1 MKRWM
6 AYAGIALVIALS
18 SGGAMGQPVQ
28 RYVSFEQ
35 PSRSVAADLTPFF
48 STNDR
53 KKKVALFRSVLTEER
68 TGAGQDIIPVAVQQW
83 ELLLLGLRIPFR
95 WIDEGDLA
103 KKIDPEL
110 AVLIMPSAELLSDRH
125 KRRIENYVKDG
136 GGLIASGRI
145 GFFDDEGMRA
155 DNAWTND
162 LLGADVVVD
171 VKQQPSGFMHSIDG
185 ATPLGDGILPDF
197 QFNVAAQTPLVLSR
211 PGVARAGGRF
221 LPYAPT
227 DVPLYA
233 GLTSILYHEYG
244 AGRVVWFGFNPQDI
258 PRRREEQENYQRLVV
273 NTLTLLARATSVSFA
288 PWPEGKPMAV
298 SVAAMNAA
306 GFDALT
312 FSEGMDN
319 LLAILEQL
327 GIPGSFFL
335 SSNEVRVFPE
345 VLERMREIGEIG
357 LTADED
363 ELLVEQPM
371 EIQVDRIR
379 MAQTQLGVG
388 KIHGVYPPA
397 GLYDANTIRA
407 MEELDADY
415 LLQGYQPVMA
425 PRPVD
430 WWDHADYRERLDLA
444 DLMMALDVDM
454 PLFVP
459 GEEQV
464 PSQALSREQV
474 DALPDPTLIVPLSEG
489 IAATHMETYERI
501 KQAQGYQ
508 VIPYYPETYSS
519 RSEAAAD
526 FEATLIRA
534 ESEGAWMT
542 TPSDAVTW
550 WVQRGQVR
558 PVIVFLGASE
568 MHVDLVNDG
577 PNVVD
582 GLVLQLRGP
591 RDAYQGIRISGVEG
605 STRYDAER
613 QMALV
618 DLPPVG
624 PGTTRIVLTWRR

>member
-1 MKRWM
+1 
-6 AYAGIALVIALS
+6 
-18 SGGAMGQPVQ
+18 
-28 RYVSFEQ
+28 
-35 PSRSVAADLTPFF
+35 
-48 STNDR
+48 
-53 KKKVALFRSVLTEER
+53 
-68 TGAGQDIIPVAVQQW
+68 
-83 ELLLLGLRIPFR
+83 
-95 WIDEGDLA
+95 
-103 KKIDPEL
+103 
-110 AVLIMPSAELLSDRH
+110 
-125 KRRIENYVKDG
+125 
-136 GGLIASGRI
+136 
-145 GFFDDEGMRA
+145 
-155 DNAWTND
+155 
-162 LLGADVVVD
+162 
-171 VKQQPSGFMHSIDG
+171 
-185 ATPLGDGILPDF
+185 
-197 QFNVAAQTPLVLSR
+197 
-211 PGVARAGGRF
+211 
-221 LPYAPT
+221 
-227 DVPLYA
+227 
-233 GLTSILYHEYG
+233 
-244 AGRVVWFGFNPQDI
+244 
-258 PRRREEQENYQRLVV
+258 
-273 NTLTLLARATSVSFA
+273 
-288 PWPEGKPMAV
+288 
-298 SVAAMNAA
+298 
-306 GFDALT
+306 
-312 FSEGMDN
+312 
-319 LLAILEQL
+319 
-327 GIPGSFFL
+327 
-335 SSNEVRVFPE
+335 
-345 VLERMREIGEIG
+345 EIG

-371 EIQVDRIR
+371 EIQADRIR